1 MPAHDRLGV
10 LGNLSRL
17 VEALLGIIAASSAA
31 PLAQAPS
38 RAQDRQPGSSG
49 DESSSTPGDG
59 GSGDGPSEGKSPEGS
74 PLIYVVRADL
84 VYDGKRVAP
93 PGIFFGRPALEYRFV
108 GGLPEQS
115 NWSSLVEGGVA
126 CEETLAGAI
135 GVWVR
140 AHLRASKVELFY
152 R

>member
-17 VEALLGIIAASSAA
+17 LEALLGIIAASSAA

-38 RAQDRQPGSSG
+38 RAQEQQPRSPG
-49 DESSSTPGDG
+49 DESSVTPGDG
-59 GSGDGPSEGKSPEGS
+59 GSGEGPSEGQSPEGS

-84 VYDGKRVAP
+84 VYDGRRVAP
-93 PGIFFGRPALEYRFV
+93 PGIYYGWRTFEHHLLGDSSWGDLE
-108 GGLPEQS
+108 
-115 NWSSLVEGGVA
+115 EGSVVRV
-126 CEETLAGAI
+126 ETLEGAI
-135 GVWVR
+135 QVWSR
-140 AHLRASKVELFY
+140 AHPAASKFQLYY